1 MADLWSLHKEA
12 IERLFLVEGKTLDEV
27 MVEMEQTHSFS
38 YTYGQHQNE
47 SNSC

>member
-27 MVEMEQTHSFS
+27 IVEMKQ
-38 YTYGQHQNE
+38 TYGF
-47 SNSC
+47 SKRYR